1 MSEQSQ
7 IKGKIYD
14 IQGFSVHDGPG
25 IRTTVFLK
33 GCPLHCPWCHSPESQ
48 SFLTQMSYT
57 ATRCIGTELC
67 GSACA
72 SARHRRSSREKRK

>member
-14 IQGFSVHDGPG
+14 IQGFSVQDGPG

-33 GCPLHCPWCHSPESQ
+33 GCPLRCPWCHSPESQ
-48 SFLTQMSYT
+48 RFE
-57 ATRCIGTELC
+57 TELNWMKVRC
-67 GSACA
+67 
-72 SARHRRSSREKRK
+72 RPVTPLMNLFSRITAA